1 MMMSGKIL
9 QNKFVP
15 FFKIL
20 FIAILIN
27 SYFINQ
33 FANSYSNDPKQF
45 ITEVVDEAI
54 KTLGDKNLNQETKN
68 NVIEKI
74 ALETVDIRALGLYS
88 LGEIR
93 TTLSPEQLEKYQ
105 SLFEKYFIK
114 SLNSRLTDYS
124 KQTINIFGSETLNEN
139 YTMVNSRIA
148 ANDKNP
154 EIKVDWR
161 VYTKNIDKPL
171 IRDLVVEGL
180 SLARTQKEEF
190 NSILAAN
197 ENKIEFLFEKLSAFI
212 NN

>member
-33 FANSYSNDPKQF
+33 SANSYSSDPKQF
-45 ITEVVDEAI
+45 ITEIVDEAI
-54 KTLGDKNLNQETKN
+54 KTLGDKNLNQATKN

-74 ALETVDIRALGLYS
+74 ALEAVDIRALGLYS

-114 SLNSRLTDYS
+114 SLKSRLTDYS

>member
-9 QNKFVP
+9 QNKFVL

-33 FANSYSNDPKQF
+33 SANSYSSDPKQF

-74 ALETVDIRALGLYS
+74 ALEAVDIRALGLYS

-105 SLFEKYFIK
+105 SLFERYFIK

>member
-9 QNKFVP
+9 QNKFVL

-33 FANSYSNDPKQF
+33 SANSYSSDPKQF

-54 KTLGDKNLNQETKN
+54 KTLGDKNLNQATKN

-74 ALETVDIRALGLYS
+74 ALEAVDIRALGLYS

-93 TTLSPEQLEKYQ
+93 TTLSPEELEKYQ

-139 YTMVNSRIA
+139 YTMVNSRIE

-161 VYTKNIDKPL
+161 VYTKNINKPL

-190 NSILAAN
+190 NSILATN

>member
-9 QNKFVP
+9 QNKFVL

-33 FANSYSNDPKQF
+33 SANSYSSDPKQF

-54 KTLGDKNLNQETKN
+54 KTLGDKNLNQATKN

-74 ALETVDIRALGLYS
+74 ALEAVDIRALGLYS

-93 TTLSPEQLEKYQ
+93 TTLSPEELEKYQ

-161 VYTKNIDKPL
+161 VYTKNINKPL

-190 NSILAAN
+190 NSILATN

>member
-9 QNKFVP
+9 QNKFVL

-20 FIAILIN
+20 IITILIN

-33 FANSYSNDPKQF
+33 SANSYSSDPKQF

-74 ALETVDIRALGLYS
+74 ALEAVDIRALGLYS

-105 SLFEKYFIK
+105 SLFERYFIK

-139 YTMVNSRIA
+139 YTMVNSRIE

>member
-9 QNKFVP
+9 QNKFVL

-33 FANSYSNDPKQF
+33 SANSYSSDPKQF

-74 ALETVDIRALGLYS
+74 ALEAVDIRALGLYS

-105 SLFEKYFIK
+105 SLFERYFIK

-139 YTMVNSRIA
+139 YTMVNSRIE

>member
-9 QNKFVP
+9 QNKFVL

-33 FANSYSNDPKQF
+33 SANSYSSDPKQF

-54 KTLGDKNLNQETKN
+54 KTLGDKNLNQATKN

-74 ALETVDIRALGLYS
+74 ALEAVDIRALGLYS

-139 YTMVNSRIA
+139 YTMVNSRIE

-161 VYTKNIDKPL
+161 VYTKNINKPL

-190 NSILAAN
+190 NSILATN

>member
-1 MMMSGKIL
+1 MMTSGKIL
-9 QNKFVP
+9 QNKFVL

-33 FANSYSNDPKQF
+33 SANSYSSDPKQF

-54 KTLGDKNLNQETKN
+54 KTLGDKNLNQATKN

-74 ALETVDIRALGLYS
+74 ALEAVDIRALGLYS

-93 TTLSPEQLEKYQ
+93 TTLSPKQLEKYQ

-139 YTMVNSRIA
+139 YTMVNSKIA

>member
-9 QNKFVP
+9 QNKFVL

-33 FANSYSNDPKQF
+33 SANSYSSDPKQF

-74 ALETVDIRALGLYS
+74 ALEAVDIRALGLYS

-105 SLFEKYFIK
+105 SLFERYFIK
-114 SLNSRLTDYS
+114 SLKSRLTDYS

-139 YTMVNSRIA
+139 YTMVNSRIE

-197 ENKIEFLFEKLSAFI
+197 ENKIEFLFEKLSTFI

>member
-20 FIAILIN
+20 FITILIN

-33 FANSYSNDPKQF
+33 SVNSYSSDPKQF
-45 ITEVVDEAI
+45 ISEVINEAV
-54 KTLGDKNLNQETKN
+54 KTLSDKNLNQEAKN
-68 NVIEKI
+68 NVIKKI
-74 ALETVDIRALGLYS
+74 ALEAVDIRALGLYS
-88 LGEIR
+88 LGETR
-93 TTLSPEQLEKYQ
+93 TTLSPEQLEEYQ
-105 SLFEKYFIK
+105 SLFERYFIK

-124 KQTINIFGSETLNEN
+124 KQIINIYGSETLNEN
-139 YTMVNSRIA
+139 YTMVNSRIV

-190 NSILAAN
+190 QSILAAN
-197 ENKIEFLFEKLSAFI
+197 GNEFEKLLEKLTEFTT
-212 NN
+212 N

>member
-33 FANSYSNDPKQF
+33 SANSYSSDPKQF

-74 ALETVDIRALGLYS
+74 ALEAVDIRALGLYS

-105 SLFEKYFIK
+105 SLFERYFIK

>member
-9 QNKFVP
+9 QNKFVL

-20 FIAILIN
+20 FTAILIN

-33 FANSYSNDPKQF
+33 SANSYSSDPKQF

-54 KTLGDKNLNQETKN
+54 KTLGDKNLNQATKN

-74 ALETVDIRALGLYS
+74 ALEAVDIRALGLYS

-93 TTLSPEQLEKYQ
+93 TTLSPEELEKYQ

-139 YTMVNSRIA
+139 YTMVNSRIE

>member
-9 QNKFVP
+9 QNKFVL

-33 FANSYSNDPKQF
+33 SANSYSSDPKQF

-74 ALETVDIRALGLYS
+74 ALEAVDIRALGLYS

-105 SLFEKYFIK
+105 SLFERYFIK
-114 SLNSRLTDYS
+114 SLISRLTDYS

>member
-1 MMMSGKIL
+1 
-9 QNKFVP
+9 
-15 FFKIL
+15 
-20 FIAILIN
+20 
-27 SYFINQ
+27 
-33 FANSYSNDPKQF
+33 
-45 ITEVVDEAI
+45 
-54 KTLGDKNLNQETKN
+54 
-68 NVIEKI
+68 
-74 ALETVDIRALGLYS
+74 
-88 LGEIR
+88 
-93 TTLSPEQLEKYQ
+93 
-105 SLFEKYFIK
+105 
-114 SLNSRLTDYS
+114 
-124 KQTINIFGSETLNEN
+124 
-139 YTMVNSRIA
+139 MVNSRIA

>member
-9 QNKFVP
+9 QNKFVL

-33 FANSYSNDPKQF
+33 SANSYSSDPKQF

-74 ALETVDIRALGLYS
+74 ALEAVDIRALGLYS

-105 SLFEKYFIK
+105 SLFERYFIK

-139 YTMVNSRIA
+139 YTMVNSIIA

>member
-9 QNKFVP
+9 QNKFVL

-33 FANSYSNDPKQF
+33 SANSYSSDPKQF

-74 ALETVDIRALGLYS
+74 ALEAVDIRALGLYS

-93 TTLSPEQLEKYQ
+93 TTLSPEELEKYQ

-161 VYTKNIDKPL
+161 VYTKNINKPL

-190 NSILAAN
+190 NSILATN

>member
-9 QNKFVP
+9 QNKFVL

-33 FANSYSNDPKQF
+33 SANSYSSDPKQF

-54 KTLGDKNLNQETKN
+54 KTLGDKNLNQATKN

-74 ALETVDIRALGLYS
+74 ALEAVDIRALGLYS

-93 TTLSPEQLEKYQ
+93 TTLSPEELEKYQ

-139 YTMVNSRIA
+139 YTMVNSRIE

-161 VYTKNIDKPL
+161 VYTKNINKPL

>member
-9 QNKFVP
+9 QNKFVL

-33 FANSYSNDPKQF
+33 SANSYSSDPKQF
-45 ITEVVDEAI
+45 ITEIIDEAI
-54 KTLGDKNLNQETKN
+54 KTLGDKNLNQATKN

-74 ALETVDIRALGLYS
+74 ALEAVDIRALGLYS

-105 SLFEKYFIK
+105 TLFEKYFIK

>member
-9 QNKFVP
+9 QNKFVL

-33 FANSYSNDPKQF
+33 SANSYSSDPKQF

-54 KTLGDKNLNQETKN
+54 KTLGDKNLNQATKN

-74 ALETVDIRALGLYS
+74 ALEAVDIRALGLYS

-139 YTMVNSRIA
+139 YTMVNSRIE

-161 VYTKNIDKPL
+161 VYTKNINKPL

>member
-9 QNKFVP
+9 QNKFVL

-33 FANSYSNDPKQF
+33 SANSYSSDPKQF

-54 KTLGDKNLNQETKN
+54 KTLVDKNLNQETKN

-74 ALETVDIRALGLYS
+74 ALEAVDIRALGLYS

-212 NN
+212 DN

>member
-9 QNKFVP
+9 QNKFVL

-33 FANSYSNDPKQF
+33 SANSYSSDPKQF

-54 KTLGDKNLNQETKN
+54 KTLVDKNLNQETKN

-74 ALETVDIRALGLYS
+74 ALEAVDIRALGLYS

-93 TTLSPEQLEKYQ
+93 TTLSPEELEKYQ

-190 NSILAAN
+190 NSILATN

>member
-9 QNKFVP
+9 QNKFVL

-33 FANSYSNDPKQF
+33 SANSYSSDPKQF

-54 KTLGDKNLNQETKN
+54 KTLGDKNLNQATKN

-74 ALETVDIRALGLYS
+74 ALEAVDIRALGLYS

>member
-9 QNKFVP
+9 QNKFVL

-20 FIAILIN
+20 FTAILIN

-33 FANSYSNDPKQF
+33 SANSYSSDPKQF
-45 ITEVVDEAI
+45 ITEIVDEAI
-54 KTLGDKNLNQETKN
+54 KTLGDKNLNQATKN

-74 ALETVDIRALGLYS
+74 ALEAVDIRALGLYS

-93 TTLSPEQLEKYQ
+93 TTLSPEELEKYQ

>member
-9 QNKFVP
+9 QNKFVL

-20 FIAILIN
+20 FTAILIN

-33 FANSYSNDPKQF
+33 SANSYSSDPKQF

-54 KTLGDKNLNQETKN
+54 KTLGDKNLNQATKN

-74 ALETVDIRALGLYS
+74 ALEAVDIRALGLYS

-93 TTLSPEQLEKYQ
+93 TTLSPEELEKYQ

-139 YTMVNSRIA
+139 YTMVNSRIE

-161 VYTKNIDKPL
+161 VYTKNINKPL

-190 NSILAAN
+190 NSILATN

>member
-9 QNKFVP
+9 QNKFVL

-33 FANSYSNDPKQF
+33 SANSYSSDPKQF
-45 ITEVVDEAI
+45 ITEIVDEAI
-54 KTLGDKNLNQETKN
+54 KTLGDKNLNQATKN

-74 ALETVDIRALGLYS
+74 ALEAVDIRALGLYS

-114 SLNSRLTDYS
+114 SLNSRLTDCS

-190 NSILAAN
+190 NSILAAS

>member
-9 QNKFVP
+9 QNKFVL

-20 FIAILIN
+20 FTAILIN

-33 FANSYSNDPKQF
+33 SANSYSSDPKQF

-54 KTLGDKNLNQETKN
+54 KTLGDKNLNQATKN

-74 ALETVDIRALGLYS
+74 ALEAVDIRALGLYS

-161 VYTKNIDKPL
+161 VYTKNINKPL

>member
-9 QNKFVP
+9 QNKFVL

-33 FANSYSNDPKQF
+33 SANSYSSDPKQF

-54 KTLGDKNLNQETKN
+54 KTLVDKNLNQETKN

-74 ALETVDIRALGLYS
+74 ALEAVDIRALGLYS

>member
-9 QNKFVP
+9 QNKFVL

-33 FANSYSNDPKQF
+33 SANSYSSDPKQF
-45 ITEVVDEAI
+45 ITEIVDEAI
-54 KTLGDKNLNQETKN
+54 KTLGDKNLNQATKN

-74 ALETVDIRALGLYS
+74 ALEAVDIRALGLYS

-105 SLFEKYFIK
+105 SLFERYFIK

-190 NSILAAN
+190 NSILAAS

>member
-9 QNKFVP
+9 QNKFVL

-20 FIAILIN
+20 FTAILIN

-33 FANSYSNDPKQF
+33 SANSYSSDPKQF

-74 ALETVDIRALGLYS
+74 ALEAVDIRALGLYS

-105 SLFEKYFIK
+105 SLFERYFIK

-139 YTMVNSRIA
+139 YTMVNSRIE

-161 VYTKNIDKPL
+161 IYTKNIDKPL

>member
-9 QNKFVP
+9 QNKFVL

-33 FANSYSNDPKQF
+33 SANSYSSDPKQF

-74 ALETVDIRALGLYS
+74 ALEAVDIRALGLYS

>member
-9 QNKFVP
+9 QNKFVL

-33 FANSYSNDPKQF
+33 SANSYSSDPKQF

-54 KTLGDKNLNQETKN
+54 KTLGDKNLNQTTKN
-68 NVIEKI
+68 NVIAKI
-74 ALETVDIRALGLYS
+74 ALEAVDIRALGLYS

-139 YTMVNSRIA
+139 YTMVNSRIE

>member
-9 QNKFVP
+9 QNKFVL

-33 FANSYSNDPKQF
+33 SANSYSSDPKQF
-45 ITEVVDEAI
+45 ITEIVDEAI

-74 ALETVDIRALGLYS
+74 ALEAVDIRALGLYS

>member
-9 QNKFVP
+9 QNKFVL

-33 FANSYSNDPKQF
+33 SANSYSSDPKQF
-45 ITEVVDEAI
+45 ITEIVDEAI
-54 KTLGDKNLNQETKN
+54 KTLGDKNLNQATKN

-74 ALETVDIRALGLYS
+74 ALEAVDIRALGLYS

-93 TTLSPEQLEKYQ
+93 TTLSPEELEKYQ

-139 YTMVNSRIA
+139 YTMVNSRIE

-161 VYTKNIDKPL
+161 VYTKNINKPL

-190 NSILAAN
+190 NSILATN

>member
-9 QNKFVP
+9 QNKFVL

-20 FIAILIN
+20 FTAILIN

-33 FANSYSNDPKQF
+33 SANSYSSDPKQF

-54 KTLGDKNLNQETKN
+54 KTLGDKNLNQATKN

-74 ALETVDIRALGLYS
+74 ALEAVDIRALGLYS

-93 TTLSPEQLEKYQ
+93 TTLSPEELEKYQ

-139 YTMVNSRIA
+139 YTMVNSRIE

-161 VYTKNIDKPL
+161 VYTKNINKPL